1 MELETFLKSH
11 ITDMPDFPKP
21 GILFRD
27 ITTLIADG
35 PALKA
40 TTDAFAAHFAGK
52 GITKIVAPE
61 ARGFIFGTALGYAMG
76 VGVVLVRKPG
86 KLPRATNAVSY
97 ELEYGTDTLHMH
109 ADALTADDR
118 VLIIDD
124 VLATGGTAEATV
136 ELVQL
141 SGATVGGAAFV
152 IELDFLAGRNRLAP
166 VEVFSLVH
174 Y

>member
-1 MELETFLKSH
+1 
-11 ITDMPDFPKP
+11 
-21 GILFRD
+21 
-27 ITTLIADG
+27 
-35 PALKA
+35 
-40 TTDAFAAHFAGK
+40 
-52 GITKIVAPE
+52 
-61 ARGFIFGTALGYAMG
+61 
-76 VGVVLVRKPG
+76 
-86 KLPRATNAVSY
+86 
-97 ELEYGTDTLHMH
+97 LEYGTDTLHMH

>member
-1 MELETFLKSH
+1 MELENFLKSR

-124 VLATGGTAEATV
+124 VPPVATV

-152 IELDFLAGRNRLAP
+152 IELDFLAGRNRLTP